1 MNERKWLKLYVG
13 WSDSDWLACL
23 DAGPRLCWPLVL
35 EYVKCMGSGGIVTV
49 RAQRIATF
57 YNVPLEWIESLLSAA
72 VADGAVQLDG
82 QKLTVLNWS
91 DYQGDPTGAE
101 RVKRHRE
108 AKSRNV
114 TGNDGN
120 ALRPLRNGVN
130 AFETVLTA
138 VTTEKEKEKEKE
150 TETETETVAHRNG
163 FVRPSPDDCAKV
175 LRGLQRRNW
184 EEDGVRCWNHWNAM
198 GWLDSRGKKINN
210 WRSAVGWWHKDNP
223 EAPAPRQLTQEDLEL
238 IHR

>member
-13 WSDSDWLACL
+13 WSDSEWLASL

-35 EYVKCMGSGGIVTV
+35 EYVKCMGSGGIATV

-57 YNVPLEWIESLLSAA
+57 YNVPLEWIELLLSAA
-72 VADGAVQLDG
+72 TADGAVQLDG

-150 TETETETVAHRNG
+150 TETTRAKRV
-163 FVRPSPDDCAKV
+163 VVPSPEQVSLV
-175 LRGLQRRNW
+175 LKGLGRRGW
-184 EEDGVRCWNHWNAM
+184 ESDGIKCWRHWDALSWQASDGEPIKSWQTAVKWWNKDHAEPPPPPP
-198 GWLDSRGKKINN
+198 LTKIDYD
-210 WRSAVGWWHKDNP
+210 A
-223 EAPAPRQLTQEDLEL
+223 LE
-238 IHR
+238 RA